1 MRKRG
6 FLLILTETL
15 ALLVE
20 KRDWFFELLLQHIG
34 ISLISIALA
43 ALIGLSLG
51 IAIATWRR
59 GAKPVLALVN
69 FVYTI
74 PSIALFGFLIPIT
87 GIGDPTA
94 IVALT
99 VYALLP
105 MVRNTYTGITS
116 IDPEIIE
123 AARGMGSTDLQIM
136 VRVKLP
142 LAMTVIVAGL
152 RNMVVMTVSLSGIAA
167 FIGAGGLGVA
177 VYRGITTNNIS
188 LTVAGS
194 LLIAAVALLCDFLL
208 GRLEHYLKKKW
219 RLEQ

>member
-99 VYALLP
+99 VYALFP
-105 MVRNTYTGITS
+105 MKCAYNV
-116 IDPEIIE
+116 
-123 AARGMGSTDLQIM
+123 AAYLVGFHQHRIM
-136 VRVKLP
+136 LS
-142 LAMTVIVAGL
+142 VIQQ
-152 RNMVVMTVSLSGIAA
+152 VSGYKSRTN
-167 FIGAGGLGVA
+167 IGKVN
-177 VYRGITTNNIS
+177 V
-188 LTVAGS
+188 
-194 LLIAAVALLCDFLL
+194 
-208 GRLEHYLKKKW
+208 
-219 RLEQ
+219 